1 MDSDVGRR
9 IGTTVR
15 EVLEESDMNNT
26 TEYKVRKL
34 ASERLGMD
42 LSQPKYKAIVRQ
54 VVESFLEEQKAREEQ
69 NAMGKEEGE
78 EQEEQEE
85 EEEETGKKSGGDAE
99 YTEDGD
105 LIICKLSEKR
115 KVTMQEFRGKPLL
128 SIREYF
134 KKGGK
139 EFPTSKGISLTEE
152 QWSVLRKNVPAVEKA
167 IKKLESNAM

>member
-54 VVESFLEEQKAREEQ
+54 VVESFLEEQKAREER

>member
-15 EVLEESDMNNT
+15 EVLEESDMSNT